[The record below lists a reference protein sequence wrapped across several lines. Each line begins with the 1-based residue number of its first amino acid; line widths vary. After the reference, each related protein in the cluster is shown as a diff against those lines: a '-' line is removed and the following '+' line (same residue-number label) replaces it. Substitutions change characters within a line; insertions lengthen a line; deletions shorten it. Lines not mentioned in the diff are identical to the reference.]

1 MQGIGGNCSVLRA
14 AKTSKQTTALTQKVE
29 IGFFRCLVALQ
40 QVGLAVPPLRWMLVG
55 RRRGRP
61 CGPWSPSYHNPG
73 SIGSCVMT
81 EQQAVVFIIDDDASV
96 RDGVTDLLSSVGVRV
111 ESFGSVQEFLQSK
124 RADAPGCIVLDVRL
138 PGTSGLEFQRT
149 LTESNIQLPIIF
161 ISGYG
166 DISMSVRA
174 IKSGA
179 MEFLTKPLR
188 DQELLDAVQ
197 TAIERDRARRQQVRL
212 VAELQE
218 RFMSLTARERDVL
231 PLVVAGRQNKQ
242 IAHELNLSEMTV
254 KVHRSQVMR
263 KMRARSLV
271 DLVRMADRLGVST
284 RKS

>member
-1 MQGIGGNCSVLRA
+1 MLAGLR
-14 AKTSKQTTALTQKVE
+14 T
-29 IGFFRCLVALQ
+29 
-40 QVGLAVPPLRWMLVG
+40 
-55 RRRGRP
+55 GRP
-61 CGPWSPSYHNPG
+61 YRPWSPSYSN
-73 SIGSCVMT
+73 IWSCVMT
-81 EQQAVVFIIDDDASV
+81 EQQPVVFIIDDDASV

-111 ESFGSVQEFLQSK
+111 ESFGSVQEFLQGK
-124 RADAPGCIVLDVRL
+124 RTDAPGCIVLDVRL

-149 LTESNIQLPIIF
+149 LTESSIQIPIIF
-161 ISGYG
+161 ISGHG

-188 DQELLDAVQ
+188 EQELLDAVQ
-197 TAIERDRARRQQVRL
+197 AGIERDRARRQQVKL

-284 RKS
+284 SKS